1 MIENHP
7 QQQDAETVLTR
18 EVGGDERVSEAVVAA
33 VTAASNVD
41 PREMAPLAESVDPDA
56 LDALFD
62 DRYDGTPRSGGSTR
76 FVFFGYEVVVTD
88 ASTVSVR
95 GGQ

>member
-1 MIENHP
+1 
-7 QQQDAETVLTR
+7 
-18 EVGGDERVSEAVVAA
+18 
-33 VTAASNVD
+33 
-41 PREMAPLAESVDPDA
+41 MAPLAESVDPDA

-62 DRYDGTPRSGGSTR
+62 DRYDGTSRAGGSTR